1 MGYVRIEP
9 DSGAPI
15 PSAEGSVPDT
25 YHNHENLVTLSLRI
39 NAFSWVFVALACVA
53 ILGAIGVLL
62 SVFPSMQISEAP
74 LSAVPVLSAYLTS
87 PLETVAVSL
96 AVFLLLRA
104 ASEGLLL
111 LMDVEDNTRK
121 KG

>member
-1 MGYVRIEP
+1 MGHVRIEP
-9 DSGAPI
+9 DGGAPI
-15 PSAEGSVPDT
+15 PGVEENVPDT

-53 ILGAIGVLL
+53 VLGAIGVLL
-62 SVFPSMQISEAP
+62 SVLPSMQISESP
-74 LSAVPVLSAYLTS
+74 LSAVPVLFAYLSS

>member
-1 MGYVRIEP
+1 MGDVRIEP

-15 PSAEGSVPDT
+15 PSAGESVPDT

-62 SVFPSMQISEAP
+62 SVFPSMQNNESL
-74 LSAVPVLSAYLTS
+74 LSAVPVLSAYLTG

>member
-1 MGYVRIEP
+1 MGDVRIEP

-15 PSAEGSVPDT
+15 SSAGESVPDT

-62 SVFPSMQISEAP
+62 SVLPSMQISESP
-74 LSAVPVLSAYLTS
+74 LSAVPVLFAYLAS

>member
-1 MGYVRIEP
+1 MGLAPLETDR
-9 DSGAPI
+9 GAPAA
-15 PSAEGSVPDT
+15 SAEGNVPDT
-25 YHNHENLVTLSLRI
+25 YHNHDNLVNLSLRI

-53 ILGAIGVLL
+53 FLGAIGVLV
-62 SVFPSMQISEAP
+62 SVLPNLRNNESFLRTI
-74 LSAVPVLSAYLTS
+74 PVLSAYLTS

-96 AVFLLLRA
+96 ALFFLLRA

>member
-1 MGYVRIEP
+1 MGLVPIEA

-15 PSAEGSVPDT
+15 PSAEGSAPDT

-62 SVFPSMQISEAP
+62 SVLPSMRNSESL
-74 LSAVPVLSAYLTS
+74 LSALPVLSAYLTD
-87 PLETVAVSL
+87 PLQTAAVSM
-96 AVFLLLRA
+96 AMFLLLRA

>member
-1 MGYVRIEP
+1 MGPVPAEP
-9 DSGAPI
+9 DSGASEPG
-15 PSAEGSVPDT
+15 PEGNAPDT
-25 YHNHENLVTLSLRI
+25 YHNHENLITLSLRI

-53 ILGAIGVLL
+53 FLGAIGVLA
-62 SVFPSMQISEAP
+62 SVLPSIRNDES
-74 LSAVPVLSAYLTS
+74 LLRTIPVLSAYLTS
-87 PLETVAVSL
+87 PLQAVAVSL
-96 AVFLLLRA
+96 ALFLLLRA